1 MKTID
6 FTPGMTV
13 LDLDDAVV
21 GEVKEVWGLTAV
33 HGYLPV
39 SRHLIADYG
48 PIKGNREQLDSGEGY
63 LQIRKDAFLG
73 LGGEDV
79 FVPLWAA
86 EPAGEGAL
94 RIEPVEVAA
103 PEPVQIARAA

>member
-21 GEVKEVWGLTAV
+21 GQLKEVWALTGA

-39 SRHLIADYG
+39 SRHLVGDYG
-48 PIKGNREQLDSGEGY
+48 PIKGNREQLDSAEGF
-63 LQIRKDAFLG
+63 LQVRKDAFLG
-73 LGGEDV
+73 LGGGDV
-79 FVPLWAA
+79 YIPLAA
-86 EPAGEGAL
+86 VERDGAGAV
-94 RIEPVEVAA
+94 RIEREDMLAEMAA
-103 PEPVQIARAA
+103 